1 MCYNESRRR
10 NDGALCTE
18 LFLTVAREENIS
30 AAARVLHLAQPA
42 LSRQLRN
49 LEEELGKALFTRGA
63 RRITLTK
70 EGRIL
75 KCRAEHMLSLAEK
88 TKAEIM
94 SHAET
99 LEGDLYIGAGETMGV
114 HYLTHV
120 VSNLH
125 KCFPGIR
132 LRMRSGDSLDLAN
145 QLDSELLDFALLFSP
160 IDPLKYN
167 MLPIP
172 YENTWGLLM
181 RQDDPLAGKER
192 LVLADL
198 NDLPLIVSRQYG
210 LRQLLE
216 NHPAENT
223 PRLNVVG
230 SYSLLYNGSLMA
242 EDGLGYVLGIDGI
255 INVTGNS
262 PLCFRPI
269 DGLPKANMF
278 LV

>member
-1 MCYNESRRR
+1 
-10 NDGALCTE
+10 
-18 LFLTVAREENIS
+18 
-30 AAARVLHLAQPA
+30 
-42 LSRQLRN
+42 
-49 LEEELGKALFTRGA
+49 
-63 RRITLTK
+63 
-70 EGRIL
+70 
-75 KCRAEHMLSLAEK
+75 MLSLAEK

-99 LEGDLYIGAGETMGV
+99 LEGDLYIGVGETMGV
-114 HYLTHV
+114 HYLTQV

-125 KCFPGIR
+125 KRFPGIR
-132 LRMRSGDSLDLAN
+132 LRMSSGDSLDLAN

-167 MLPIP
+167 ILLIP

-223 PRLNVVG
+223 LRLNVVG

-262 PLCFRPI
+262 PICFRPI

-278 LV
+278 LVWKRHHIFSRVAEKFLEEFLLASARESAER